1 MRYALRKIATA
12 AVTLLLVSLLTFGVF
27 QILPGN
33 PVEIMLGVDA
43 DPLQVEALEQ
53 KLQLDRP
60 IVQRYTSWILGAL
73 KGDLGDSIRYQMPVG
88 DLLRSSLPVTISL
101 ALLSIALTVVLVI
114 PISMYLVKNRNKK
127 SGVFFSSFTQLGVS
141 LPSFWVGI
149 LLILLFA
156 VTWNLLP
163 SGDYVPFQEDPMAWL
178 LSLILPSCAITVG
191 TSATVIRYLK
201 NTLLDEMT
209 QDYVRTAR
217 SKGLTMNQTLY
228 RHVLKNALLPS
239 LTVLGM
245 IVVDVLGGSVIV
257 ENVFNLPGV
266 GRLLTSGVGN
276 RDFPLVQG
284 IVFYLAVTVLLMNL
298 LIDILYTLIDPR
310 IRLEGGQNK

>member
-12 AVTLLLVSLLTFGVF
+12 AVTLLIVSLLTFGVF

-60 IVQRYTSWILGAL
+60 ITQRYVSWIFGAI
-73 KGDLGDSIRYQMPVG
+73 KGDLGESIRYQTPVG
-88 DLLRSSLPVTISL
+88 ELLKSSLPVTLSL
-101 ALLSIALTVVLVI
+101 ALFSIILTVAVVI
-114 PISMYLVKNRNKK
+114 PISIYLVKTRMKK
-127 SGVFFSSFTQLGVS
+127 RGIFLSALTQLGVS

-149 LLILLFA
+149 LLILLFS

-163 SGDYVPFQEDPMAWL
+163 SGDYVPFQEDPMAWFR
-178 LSLILPSCAITVG
+178 SLILPSCAIAVG

-201 NTLLDEMT
+201 STLLDEMT

-217 SKGLTMNQTLY
+217 SKGLTMSQVLY

-284 IVFYLAVTVLLMNL
+284 IVFYLAVTVLVMNL
-298 LIDILYTLIDPR
+298 LIDLLYTLIDPR

>member
-1 MRYALRKIATA
+1 MRYALRKVAA
-12 AVTLLLVSLLTFGVF
+12 AVVTLFIVSLLTFGVF

-33 PVEIMLGVDA
+33 PAEIMLGVDA

-53 KLQLDRP
+53 KLQIDKP
-60 IVQRYTSWILGAL
+60 MVERYLNWVGGAI
-73 KGDLGDSIRYQMPVG
+73 KGDLGDSIRYQIPVG
-88 DLLRSSLPVTISL
+88 ELLKSSLPVTVSL
-101 ALLSIALTVVLVI
+101 ALLSILLTVVIVVPVSI
-114 PISMYLVKNRNKK
+114 YLVKNRNKK
-127 SGVFFSSFTQLGVS
+127 SAVIFSSLTQLGVS

-149 LLILLFA
+149 LLILLFS
-156 VTWNLLP
+156 VTLNLLP
-163 SGDYVPFQEDPMAWL
+163 SGDYISFSEDPMGSF
-178 LSLILPSCAITVG
+178 LSLILPSCAIAIG

-217 SKGLTMNQTLY
+217 SKGLTMNQALY

-239 LTVLGM
+239 LTILGM
-245 IVVDVLGGSVIV
+245 IVVDVLGGSVII
-257 ENVFNLPGV
+257 ENVFNLPGI

-284 IVFYLAVTVLLMNL
+284 IVFYLAVTVLVMNL
-298 LIDILYTLIDPR
+298 VIDILYTVVDPR
-310 IRLEGGQNK
+310 IRIEGGENR